1 MKSPVLRDLPQHFET
16 ERLFI
21 RCAQPGDGATMHASV
36 LRSLPAL
43 RAFPGSAPWAL
54 GESSAEAW
62 EEFCREAQA
71 GYLLR
76 TRLPM
81 LLFLKDSGAHVG
93 YCSVFSLVWTV
104 PKGEIG
110 YWGNSDF
117 ARRGLMTEAVKGI
130 TDFAFEHLGLRRI
143 EAFSDDENEASWR
156 VCERA
161 GYVHEGTLRNERAAP
176 DGTLRNTR
184 LYAAIR

>member
-1 MKSPVLRDLPQHFET
+1 MSPILRDVPLQFET

-21 RCAQPGDGATMHASV
+21 RCPQPGDGATMHASM
-36 LRSLPAL
+36 LCSLPAL
-43 RAFPGSAPWAL
+43 RAFPGSVPWAL
-54 GESSAEAW
+54 VESSVGAW
-62 EEFCREAQA
+62 EKFCREAQA
-71 GYLLR
+71 DYLLR
-76 TRLPM
+76 NRLPM

-93 YCSVFSLVWTV
+93 HCSVFSLVWTV

-110 YWGNSDF
+110 YWANSDF
-117 ARRGLMTEAVKGI
+117 ARQGLMTEAVKGI

-143 EAFSDDENEASWR
+143 EAFPDDENEASWR

-161 GYVHEGTLRNERAAP
+161 GYVYESTLRNERAAP

-184 LYAAIR
+184 LYSAIR